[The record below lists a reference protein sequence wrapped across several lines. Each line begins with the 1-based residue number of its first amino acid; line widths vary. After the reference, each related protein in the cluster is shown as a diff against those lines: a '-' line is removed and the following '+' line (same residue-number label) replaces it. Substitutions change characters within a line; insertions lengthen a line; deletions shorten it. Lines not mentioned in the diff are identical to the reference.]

1 MRVYL
6 EEKQDK
12 VFLNIKMEVI
22 IMNNVEKIR
31 EFLERFSGG
40 VKIKDTDNIFELG
53 IANSLFAMVSFVE
66 DEFGVTVEDDE
77 LELDNFKDVISI
89 SNFIDSKK
97 R

>member
-40 VKIKDTDNIFELG
+40 VKIKDTDNIL
-53 IANSLFAMVSFVE
+53 S
-66 DEFGVTVEDDE
+66 
-77 LELDNFKDVISI
+77 
-89 SNFIDSKK
+89 
-97 R
+97 

>member
-1 MRVYL
+1 MQL
-6 EEKQDK
+6 
-12 VFLNIKMEVI
+12 
-22 IMNNVEKIR
+22 
-31 EFLERFSGG
+31 
-40 VKIKDTDNIFELG
+40 
-53 IANSLFAMVSFVE
+53 VSFVE